1 MLAALRPLLLL
12 PLLAAAAPAQE
23 DPAAPLPEGVVAMV
37 DGEPIALADYQAYLY
52 QRLGKRPLQ
61 GMIDRLLVAKEAERF
76 GVVADGAEVQA
87 RFDQRME
94 QARRGLSEADFAANL
109 RQSGQDPAAFAAS
122 MREDVTQEVLLDG
135 LVLATRVLTDEGLR
149 RAFEERFGRD
159 GRQVEVKQIL
169 VMPHF
174 LRAERIRN
182 GEAAADIDQEAV
194 RAEARDMAQECL
206 TLLRAG
212 EDWSAMVREYSHDQV
227 TRNDDGL
234 LPTYR
239 PGLYGPAYTEAVDTL
254 EIGEYSEVIASGAG
268 FHVVQVASRRI
279 TAFADVREELGRVL
293 LEAAPDWQE
302 REQFLNALRGRAEIK
317 RW

>member
-23 DPAAPLPEGVVAMV
+23 DPAAPLPEGVVATV

-61 GMIDRLLVAKEAERF
+61 GMIDHLLVTREAERF
-76 GVVADGAEVQA
+76 GVVADGAEIQA

-94 QARRGLSEADFAANL
+94 QARRGLNEADFAANL

-122 MREDVTQEVLLDG
+122 MREDVTQEILLDG
-135 LVLATRVLTDEGLR
+135 LILATRVLTDEGLR

-182 GEAAADIDQEAV
+182 GEAAANIDQEAL

-206 TLLRAG
+206 TRLRAG
-212 EDWSAMVREYSHDQV
+212 EDWSPMVREYSHDQV

-254 EIGEYSEVIASGAG
+254 EIGEYSEVVSSGAG
-268 FHVVQVASRRI
+268 FHVVQVASRQI
-279 TAFADVREELGRVL
+279 TAFTDVREELGRL
-293 LEAAPDWQE
+293 LLAAAPDWQE